1 MQISGW
7 QYLSS
12 SPWGIPLH
20 CDLPWKI
27 IDSKNFLFIGT
38 NNWILLPVWW
48 SMKYFFALNS
58 LKSRLRMAQKQE
70 EGEEQEHSNYKALC
84 VMQKQ

>member
-1 MQISGW
+1 
-7 QYLSS
+7 
-12 SPWGIPLH
+12 
-20 CDLPWKI
+20 
-27 IDSKNFLFIGT
+27 
-38 NNWILLPVWW
+38 
-48 SMKYFFALNS
+48 MKYFFALNS